1 MKDLLDKFNQ
11 TRYEAQEVY
20 PQTDYSIGFL
30 NAMDYVIKTMEDEE
44 PPSPSDVMKKFA
56 RASQS
61 SF

>member
-1 MKDLLDKFNQ
+1 MKDLLDKFKQ

-30 NAMDYVIKTMEDEE
+30 NAMDYVIKTMEDKET
-44 PPSPSDVMKKFA
+44 PSPSEAMKQFA
-56 RASQS
+56 SALQV